1 MTFQFRYRSD
11 GQDITVVAIDLFVA
25 PNKMLLELMRLGIRV
40 ILVEPIVGA
49 HQGRGLPDRD
59 RGPLSRE
66 GISIPWQMLHRGM
79 ESVAVDFHQ
88 EAGRRL
94 VLDLIKKTHVLVSNW
109 PTRMAPWLEYTR
121 LVDHCGPQV
130 IKIQFDGGYDGRV
143 ANDYSMQGATGLAH
157 ATGEPHGRPL
167 TIPAAFFDIIT
178 GLHGLNAFHVGL
190 RRLAETGQ
198 GECYRIALEQVA
210 FQTLAELGW
219 YAQAETTGESREP
232 IGDDLLD
239 AVHGHYA
246 TRDGKFVALNLI
258 GDGAVHRLREAT
270 GMPTLAYDAQGHEIH
285 GDHARYLVVGEIKR
299 QIADWIAARSQEE
312 VLKILRGAGLVVE
325 PCRDSVEAEQYAR
338 TLPCFHQVD
347 DPDLGPIWVPG
358 PVIEA
363 RDLEPVTLSS
373 APHPGEHTYKVLGEV
388 LGLSPDVIAALE
400 RQGIVAGPPACERQD
415 RSLR

>member
-1 MTFQFRYRSD
+1 VAFQLRYQID
-11 GQDITVVAIDLFVA
+11 GRDVTVVAIGLFVA
-25 PNKMLLELMRLGIRV
+25 PNKMLLELMRLGVRV
-40 ILVEPIVGA
+40 ILVEPLTGA
-49 HQGRGLPDRD
+49 YHGRGLPDRD

-66 GISIPWQMLHRGM
+66 GVSIPWQMLHRGM
-79 ESVAVDFHQ
+79 ESVAVDFRH

-121 LVDHCGPQV
+121 LVDHCGPGV
-130 IKIQFDGGYDGRV
+130 IKIQFDGGHDGRV
-143 ANDYSMQGATGLAH
+143 ANDYSLQGATGLAH

-198 GECYRIALEQVA
+198 GDCYRIALEHVA

-232 IGDDLLD
+232 IGDNLLD

-246 TRDGKFVALNLI
+246 TRDRKFITLNLI
-258 GDGAVHRLREAT
+258 GDGAVHRLREVT
-270 GMPTLAYDAQGHEIH
+270 GLHSLAYDERGQELH
-285 GDHARYLVVGEIKR
+285 GDHARYLRIGEIKR

-312 VLKILRGAGLVVE
+312 VLKILRGVGLVVE
-325 PCRDSVEAEQYAR
+325 PCRDSVEAEQYVR

-358 PVIEA
+358 PVLEA
-363 RDLEPVTLSS
+363 RDLEPVTLAG
-373 APHPGEHTYKVLGEV
+373 APHPGEHTDKVLREV
-388 LGLSPDVIAALE
+388 LELSPDVIATLE
-400 RQGIVAGPPACERQD
+400 QQGIVAGLSAHEQRD